1 MANCRDERS
10 VPLLSNH
17 KQSMKEPQN
26 DFEAHLDPPPNLI
39 EKIQAILKTPV
50 PAGEHPS
57 VTIARTQQS
66 LRALGISHISSF
78 AEDED
83 EGGPDG
89 EGF

>member
-1 MANCRDERS
+1 MQESQDD
-10 VPLLSNH
+10 L
-17 KQSMKEPQN
+17 
-26 DFEAHLDPPPNLI
+26 EALFDPPPDLTG
-39 EKIQAILKTPV
+39 KIQAILKTPV

-57 VTIARTQQS
+57 VTMARTQQA

-78 AEDED
+78 ADDED